1 MDSAAQSET
10 TQYIETFVTYILDFK
25 KNVVFTSCVCLI
37 IFLLT
42 LSSGAY
48 YYVYKSITDV
58 ISTRLPNGVNPG
70 MIFFIIQI
78 LIFYSLFKLI
88 LNTLLD
94 LIFID
99 RHSNEKYYCELKNT
113 IDFVSNKI
121 AGLFFGLY
129 VVFLF
134 PVYLSSNIASIYNSI
149 IDSLK
154 PLLEGTG
161 ILNNKSISK
170 LDKSEKDIRDLQV
183 LLNKEVT
190 NFYKILKA
198 QTNGII
204 STWFRDVFENIFIK
218 KENKSQAGGQSLC
231 ECLKS
236 SDSSSTK
243 MSPLK
248 SSEFKDDS
256 SLIACQYSYSI
267 TIYFIILAIFYILL
281 FILFPEAT
289 GIRMGI
295 FVIVSLLVMRSM
307 VGKYQF
313 KLATM
318 NIAIY
323 KAVMKAIN
331 NNVHKKLWKEEKNV
345 SRRFIGDVLSAF
357 NPILR
362 YIFGEHIANVT
373 PLTKAFS
380 IEDIVKCI
388 NIQCKEGENKIV
400 KTLSNNEN
408 KIVKTLSNNENKI
421 VKTLSNNETRVKVLK
436 NMSKKQVFSLR

>member
-10 TQYIETFVTYILDFK
+10 EEYINSFVTYILDFK
-25 KNVVFTSCVCLI
+25 KNVVFTSVVCLI
-37 IFLLT
+37 TFLLT

-88 LNTLLD
+88 LNTLFD

-113 IDFVSNKI
+113 IDFISGKL

-170 LDKSEKDIRDLQV
+170 LDKSEKDIRELQV

-204 STWFRDVFENIFIK
+204 STWFRDVFENIFIEKENK
-218 KENKSQAGGQSLC
+218 KTKPTNKSQAGGQSLC

-243 MSPLK
+243 MPPLN
-248 SSEFKDDS
+248 STEFKDDS

-289 GIRMGI
+289 GIRIGI

-323 KAVMKAIN
+323 QAVMKAIN
-331 NNVHKKLWKEEKNV
+331 NDVHKKLWEKEKNV

-357 NPILR
+357 NPILC
-362 YIFGEHIANVT
+362 YIFGKHIANVP

-388 NIQCKEGENKIV
+388 NIQCKEGENTLV
-400 KTLSNNEN
+400 KTLSNN
-408 KIVKTLSNNENKI
+408 KT
-421 VKTLSNNETRVKVLK
+421 
-436 NMSKKQVFSLR
+436 